1 MAAMATQTP
10 ELPQP
15 RLGVPSRNPLPLSAS
30 QESQVR
36 DIYYAR
42 VRKLCADEIKAFAD
56 CALGRTFS
64 VSFAC
69 KAENHAMN
77 ACMVQHATQEQ
88 QDAAREDWFALRMER
103 QKQRERKAKMA
114 AAQEEFMRDW
124 WGLPEEVRLSRQKEM
139 EKRGEQ
145 IPPARPEAST
155 K

>member
-1 MAAMATQTP
+1 MAAESP
-10 ELPQP
+10 NLPQE

-42 VRKLCADEIKAFAD
+42 VRKQCAEEIKAFAN

-69 KAENHAMN
+69 RAENHAMN
-77 ACMVQHATQEQ
+77 ACMMLHATQDQ

-114 AAQEEFMRDW
+114 TAQEEFMREW

-139 EKRGEQ
+139 EKRGEKV
-145 IPPARPEAST
+145 PLPKP
-155 K
+155 